1 MHETH
6 YFTRGT
12 RYYRLTVMQDLFGQ
26 WVVLREWG
34 SIPKRTVRWI
44 AMPATTYQ
52 EAQQLLASL
61 IERRL
66 KRRYIEMETTS

>member
-1 MHETH
+1 MHQSH

-12 RYYRLTVMQDLFGQ
+12 RYYRLTLMQDLFGQ

-34 SIPKRTVRWI
+34 SIPRRTVRWI
-44 AMPATTYQ
+44 AMPTATYQ

-66 KRRYIEMETTS
+66 KRRYEEVTSVS

>member
-1 MHETH
+1 MHQSH

-12 RYYRLTVMQDLFGQ
+12 RYYRLTLMQDLFGQ

-34 SIPKRTVRWI
+34 SIPRRTVRWI
-44 AMPATTYQ
+44 AMPTVSYQ
-52 EAQQLLASL
+52 EAQELLASL

-66 KRRYIEMETTS
+66 KRRYEEVTTFS